1 MNNLTRLV
9 VTFAFIILLV
19 SMVTPAV
26 SSHGFGERY
35 DLPIP
40 LSYFVI
46 GAGMTVALSFV
57 VIGLFI
63 RSTNSYP
70 DYPKRDLWNSTSFR
84 LLAKATTKIFRVSS
98 VLIVLIAIF
107 SGLYGSPDPLD
118 NLLPTLFWI
127 IWWIGIG
134 YIVAL
139 IGNVW
144 AIANPFLVIFEWGE
158 HVFGKRTSFYKW
170 PEYVDA
176 WPALALFLLFFCG
189 RGTPGLGRDNSLTP
203 QIFSCFFLD

>member
-1 MNNLTRLV
+1 MNKLTRLV

-19 SMVTPAV
+19 SMATPAV

-46 GAGMTVALSFV
+46 GAGMTVALSFL

-63 RSTNSYP
+63 RSTGSYP
-70 DYPKRDLWNSTSFR
+70 NYPRWDLWNFGSFR
-84 LLAKATTKIFRVSS
+84 LLTKVATKIFRVSA
-98 VLIVLIAIF
+98 VLILLIAIL
-107 SGLYGSPDPLD
+107 SGLYGSPDALD

-144 AIANPFLVIFEWGE
+144 AVANPFLPVG
-158 HVFGKRTSFYKW
+158 Y
-170 PEYVDA
+170 
-176 WPALALFLLFFCG
+176 LLPQKNFF
-189 RGTPGLGRDNSLTP
+189 PGS
-203 QIFSCFFLD
+203 

>member
-9 VTFAFIILLV
+9 VTFAFIILLA

-63 RSTNSYP
+63 RSTSSYP
-70 DYPKRDLWNSTSFR
+70 DYPKRDLWNSTSFKV
-84 LLAKATTKIFRVSS
+84 LAKATTKIFRVSS
-98 VLIVLIAIF
+98 VLIVSVSYTHLT
-107 SGLYGSPDPLD
+107 
-118 NLLPTLFWI
+118 LPTSD
-127 IWWIGIG
+127 
-134 YIVAL
+134 
-139 IGNVW
+139 
-144 AIANPFLVIFEWGE
+144 LV
-158 HVFGKRTSFYKW
+158 
-170 PEYVDA
+170 
-176 WPALALFLLFFCG
+176 
-189 RGTPGLGRDNSLTP
+189 
-203 QIFSCFFLD
+203 